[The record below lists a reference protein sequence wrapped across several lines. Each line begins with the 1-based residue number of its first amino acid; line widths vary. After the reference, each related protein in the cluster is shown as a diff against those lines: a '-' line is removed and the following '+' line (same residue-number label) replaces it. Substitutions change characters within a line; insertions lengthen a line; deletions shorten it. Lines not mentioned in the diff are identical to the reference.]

1 MKLRQ
6 ITRSEALDY
15 TVLCIDDNIGTLRN
29 TKRDLNRHNGSVG
42 IETNFV
48 DVPVV
53 QAGRAEADIDVFKE
67 RIFSDIARKFEAHQI
82 DLVIVDLHLG
92 EIKGHEV
99 IDHIR
104 HNQTMYR
111 PIVFYSG
118 GEGEQIG
125 SREEHAT
132 SQLQEALE
140 KADLVGKSV
149 FVSFRGANLRKD
161 LRGICSE
168 MHAEEHKLNASRGLL
183 MDRTSEIDAK
193 ILMHLREEKTWES
206 SDPKIQD
213 KIKNVVINELKRQ
226 RKNAFKNARKKRELH
241 QSGFEPFVDWICNSD
256 ETDVAHGLDAF
267 SRNSLVRE
275 LLKMSDETKDA
286 GDIHSTY
293 FKGDRDPP
301 HLNSIRNIYAHQTE
315 KKIGDIHNDERCK
328 YIREEVRLHLENVT
342 KVTSKK

>member
-1 MKLRQ
+1 MR
-6 ITRSEALDY
+6 LDY

-29 TKRDLNRHNGSVG
+29 TKRDLHRHNSSVG

-53 QAGRAEADIDVFKE
+53 QAGRAEANIDTFKA
-67 RIFSDIARKFEAHQI
+67 RIFSDIASKFEAHQI

-118 GEGEQIG
+118 GEGVQVG
-125 SREEHAT
+125 TPEEHAT
-132 SQLQEALE
+132 KQLQDGLKEAG
-140 KADLVGKSV
+140 LVGKSV
-149 FVSFRGANLRKD
+149 FLSVRGQNLIRD

-193 ILMHLREEKTWES
+193 VLKHLRKKGTWEFPDQDVKKKIGKAV
-206 SDPKIQD
+206 SDEI
-213 KIKNVVINELKRQ
+213 KRQ
-226 RKNAFKNARKKRELH
+226 RKNALKNACRMRELAKGGYA
-241 QSGFEPFVDWICNSD
+241 GFTDWICNSD
-256 ETDVAHGLDAF
+256 EKDVLFGIGAF
-267 SRNSLVRE
+267 SRNNLMRE
-275 LLKMSDETKDA
+275 LLRVADETKEA

-293 FKGDRDPP
+293 FKPRENRP
-301 HLNSIRNIYAHQTE
+301 HLTGIRDAYAHQTE
-315 KKIGDIHNDERCK
+315 EQIGEDHDGEKCK
-328 YIREEVRLHLENVT
+328 YIREEVRIHLGNVA
-342 KVTSKK
+342 KVTSEK